1 MGDSLSAL
9 SVLIATLSFFYTA
22 WYPKIEDAANVRPER
37 HCADRAPQVR
47 IVASA
52 LLSRAVPLL
61 LISLLL
67 LLICIPESLKIA
79 ETWMRQSDWGF
90 ELGQGAFFF
99 IVSVLTLICLHI
111 AYNVIKLLV
120 ICFRLKFSP

>member
-9 SVLIATLSFFYTA
+9 SVLIATLSFFYDA
-22 WYPKIEDAANVRPER
+22 WYPKIEDATNVRPER
-37 HCADRAPQVR
+37 HHADRAPQVS

-52 LLSRAVPLL
+52 LLSKALPLL
-61 LISLLL
+61 VISFLL
-67 LLICIPESLKIA
+67 LLICAPESLEIA
-79 ETWMRQSDWGF
+79 KNWMRQSGWSF
-90 ELGQGAFFF
+90 EVGQGAFLF

-120 ICFRLKFSP
+120 ICFRLKFLR